1 MLKLR
6 CLACGLTVP
15 YKGSTGDLCPRCM
28 VRERKAVALIPVSD
42 QPVSMAGRSMG
53 SLRLNTRV
61 EGNRQTIVL
70 SGELDVA
77 SAPVLEEAL
86 ADACSAGAREVV
98 LDMSGLEFMDST
110 GLRAI
115 LRGKARC
122 EDHDCAYRLT
132 PAQRPVEQSLTSSGV
147 RRLLGLGGRGDE
159 SAQAAPSPDSPP
171 ARRRPAAGGE

>member
-6 CLACGLTVP
+6 CVACGLTVP
-15 YKGSTGDLCPRCM
+15 YKGSAGDLCPRCM
-28 VRERKAVALIPVSD
+28 VRERRAVVLIPVSD
-42 QPVSMAGRSMG
+42 QPAGMAGRSMG

-61 EGNRQTIVL
+61 EGDRHTIVL

-86 ADACSAGAREVV
+86 AEACDSGAHEVV

-122 EDHDCAYRLT
+122 EDQDCDYRLT
-132 PAQRPVEQSLTSSGV
+132 PAQRPVERSLTSTGV
-147 RRLLGLGGRGDE
+147 RGLLERRRRSGEGPRSMPSRAWHRPGRG
-159 SAQAAPSPDSPP
+159 
-171 ARRRPAAGGE
+171 PAAEGD

>member
-1 MLKLR
+1 MLKLK
-6 CLACGLTVP
+6 CVACGLTVP

-28 VRERKAVALIPVSD
+28 VRERKAVGLIPVSD
-42 QPVSMAGRSMG
+42 RPVSVAGRSMG

-61 EGNRQTIVL
+61 EDDRHTIVL

-86 ADACSAGAREVV
+86 ADASSAGAREVV
-98 LDMSGLEFMDST
+98 LDMSRLEFMDST

-122 EDHDCAYRLT
+122 EDHDCDYRLT
-132 PAQRPVEQSLTSSGV
+132 PAQRPVEQSLTTSGV
-147 RRLLGLGGRGDE
+147 RGVLGLGRRRAEGARR
-159 SAQAAPSPDSPP
+159 APSPSLSR
-171 ARRRPAAGGE
+171 ARRRPAAKRK

>member
-6 CLACGLTVP
+6 CVACGLTVP

-28 VRERKAVALIPVSD
+28 VRERKAVTLIPVSD
-42 QPVSMAGRSMG
+42 QPGSMAGRTMG

-61 EGNRQTIVL
+61 DGDRHTIVL

-86 ADACSAGAREVV
+86 ADGCSAGAREVV

-122 EDHDCAYRLT
+122 EDHDCDYRLT
-132 PAQRPVEQSLTSSGV
+132 PAQRPVEQSLTTSGV
-147 RRLLGLGGRGDE
+147 RGLLGLGSRGGE
-159 SAQAAPSPDSPP
+159 SARRAPAPKPLRG
-171 ARRRPAAGGE
+171 RRRPVARGK

>member
-6 CLACGLTVP
+6 CVSCGLTVP
-15 YKGSTGDLCPRCM
+15 YRGSAGDLCPRCM
-28 VRERKAVALIPVSD
+28 VRERRAVVLIPVSD
-42 QPVSMAGRSMG
+42 QPASMAGRSMG

-61 EGNRQTIVL
+61 EGDRHTIVL

-86 ADACSAGAREVV
+86 ADACDSGAREVV

-115 LRGKARC
+115 IRGKARC
-122 EDHDCAYRLT
+122 EDCDCGYVLT
-132 PAQRPVEQSLTSSGV
+132 PAQRPVEQSFTSTGM
-147 RRLLGLGGRGDE
+147 RGLLGIGGPRGE
-159 SAQAAPSPDSPP
+159 SAERARAPDPSQ
-171 ARRRPAAGGE
+171 ARRRPVAGGE

>member
-6 CLACGLTVP
+6 CLACGMTVP
-15 YKGSTGDLCPRCM
+15 YRGSTGDLCPRCM
-28 VRERKAVALIPVSD
+28 VRERRAVSLIPVSD
-42 QPVSMAGRSMG
+42 QPGNMAGRSMG

-61 EGNRQTIVL
+61 EGDRHTIVL

-77 SAPVLEEAL
+77 SAAVLEEAL
-86 ADACSAGAREVV
+86 ADACDSGAREVV

-122 EDHDCAYRLT
+122 EDHDCDYRLT
-132 PAQRPVEQSLTSSGV
+132 PAQRPVEQSLTSTGV
-147 RRLLGLGGRGDE
+147 RGLLGR
-159 SAQAAPSPDSPP
+159 S
-171 ARRRPAAGGE
+171 RRRGESVRRTASSEPS

>member
-6 CLACGLTVP
+6 CVACGLTVP
-15 YKGSTGDLCPRCM
+15 YRGSAGDLCPRCM
-28 VRERKAVALIPVSD
+28 VRERRAVVLIPVSD

-61 EGNRQTIVL
+61 EGDRHTIVL
-70 SGELDVA
+70 TGELDVA

-86 ADACSAGAREVV
+86 ADACSAGAGEVV

-122 EDHDCAYRLT
+122 EDYDCEYRLT
-132 PAQRPVEQSLTSSGV
+132 PAQRPVEQSLTSTGV
-147 RRLLGLGGRGDE
+147 RGLLGVGKRQRD
-159 SAQAAPSPDSPP
+159 SAKRTPPPRP
-171 ARRRPAAGGE
+171 ARRGPVAGGE